1 MVLNLPPGYE
11 DFCPNTPYKNFFSGV
26 CERMKLTTCFL
37 NVLQFFLV
45 ALMHVNVGKGM
56 YWKILYVASFVG
68 MIGGVSEHATVAF
81 YCTPE
86 RIDKPRGYIITFL
99 ANEICWII
107 KEYAVPFLNLIKLK
121 AFSEGSKLY
130 NYIKY
135 IIIFLFFIFMGF
147 RIFIGYTRMV
157 TGCVVSPNSRYGHG
171 GAFTVTAIADMIC
184 TLGILYFV
192 RKHNKQNFN
201 NNSHEIG
208 HYIKRSSYIIL
219 LFVDVVGFA
228 LGMLNTITEL
238 SDGNISSSY
247 IEPLQ
252 CIKTSF
258 ILILACDAL
267 VFKYS
272 VNYSVNSSSKGELS
286 NKEISSGYNRH
297 NRSNYN
303 SSKNASMKDVN
314 INYTKLNQSN
324 DNLTKVNPVFNF
336 SQHNASNCNSQ
347 FSNST
352 LNYPSKAY
360 DIKDYPSNEYINNLS
375 LHSNKLH
382 HLTPKNE
389 YSQYQY

>member
-45 ALMHVNVGKGM
+45 ALMHINVGKGM
-56 YWKILYVASFVG
+56 YWKILYIASFVG
-68 MIGGVSEHATVAF
+68 MIGGVSEHATVAY
-81 YCTPE
+81 YCTSA
-86 RIDKPRGYIITFL
+86 RIDKPRGYIIPFL

-121 AFSEGSKLY
+121 AFSEGSKSY
-130 NYIKY
+130 KYFKY
-135 IIIFLFFIFMGF
+135 IILFLFFIFMGF

-201 NNSHEIG
+201 NNSTDIG

-228 LGMLNTITEL
+228 LGILNTVTEL
-238 SDGNISSSY
+238 SGGKISSSY

-272 VNYSVNSSSKGELS
+272 VNYSVNSSSRDLS

-297 NRSNYN
+297 NRSNLN

-314 INYTKLNQSN
+314 INYSNLNQSYN
-324 DNLTKVNPVFNF
+324 NLTKVNPVFNF

-347 FSNST
+347 FSNS
-352 LNYPSKAY
+352 LNYSTKVY
-360 DIKDYPSNEYINNLS
+360 DIIDYPNNDYINHLS
-375 LHSNKLH
+375 LHSHKSNH
-382 HLTPKNE
+382 KNE
-389 YSQYQY
+389 YSQY